1 MLDASSDDVV
11 ASLDDEALD
20 DAFRLVDSEETG
32 GTIGPSQSAMVFLH
46 LRFGDPEAVPATL
59 LHTISVDMTDA
70 PPVDETVAEVTVDDR
85 AVLELGPPLKGTRYL
100 AADGCCDSTRHRRA
114 TLPINGTS
122 SIAQRYAID
131 WEQVDADGRI
141 HVGDSTDP
149 DSYAIYG
156 DQALAVGD
164 GTVVKVVDGLPEQ
177 VPGTFPEDIDVEDAD
192 GNAVILDLGDGNFV
206 MYAHLQPGSPTVE
219 VGDTV
224 SRGDVVGLVGNS
236 GNSVAPHLHLQ
247 LMTTPLSL
255 ASSGLPYTIDR
266 FTVSGVTVSTAAF
279 DAAEADGIALEF
291 DPVDPP
297 AEQRGV
303 YPMDQSLVDFD

>member
-1 MLDASSDDVV
+1 
-11 ASLDDEALD
+11 
-20 DAFRLVDSEETG
+20 
-32 GTIGPSQSAMVFLH
+32 
-46 LRFGDPEAVPATL
+46 
-59 LHTISVDMTDA
+59 
-70 PPVDETVAEVTVDDR
+70 
-85 AVLELGPPLKGTRYL
+85 
-100 AADGCCDSTRHRRA
+100 
-114 TLPINGTS
+114 
-122 SIAQRYAID
+122 
-131 WEQVDADGRI
+131 
-141 HVGDSTDP
+141 
-149 DSYAIYG
+149 
-156 DQALAVGD
+156 
-164 GTVVKVVDGLPEQ
+164 Q

-279 DAAEADGIALEF
+279 DA
-291 DPVDPP
+291 
-297 AEQRGV
+297 
-303 YPMDQSLVDFD
+303 